1 MKKLLFLFVFSTT
14 FMVVAQE
21 SVLLRLNYE
30 VGDVL
35 LVEQNVSQNMGAQ
48 GGMDMKIEMDMTIT
62 GKVQEVFSTESKIKA
77 VNMNMLQGGMVMS
90 FDSSKDAADLDEMG
104 KMMKQQFDPMM
115 LATIFSK
122 MSTKGEVLETK
133 VEPATPAMDQ
143 FTKQAKGIKY
153 PKEKDA
159 TNQQGME
166 VKTIYT
172 VSKIENGKVYI
183 DVSGTVSGIG
193 EGDVRGELIVDIEM
207 GIQDIANIEMS
218 LKANGMEM
226 NIVTKSRTTKI

>member
-1 MKKLLFLFVFSTT
+1 
-14 FMVVAQE
+14 
-21 SVLLRLNYE
+21 
-30 VGDVL
+30 
-35 LVEQNVSQNMGAQ
+35 
-48 GGMDMKIEMDMTIT
+48 
-62 GKVQEVFSTESKIKA
+62 
-77 VNMNMLQGGMVMS
+77 
-90 FDSSKDAADLDEMG
+90 
-104 KMMKQQFDPMM
+104 
-115 LATIFSK
+115 
-122 MSTKGEVLETK
+122 
-133 VEPATPAMDQ
+133 MDQ

-153 PKEKDA
+153 PKEKGAVGSSWEDA

>member
-90 FDSSKDAADLDEMG
+90 FDSSKDAADLD
-104 KMMKQQFDPMM
+104 
-115 LATIFSK
+115 
-122 MSTKGEVLETK
+122 
-133 VEPATPAMDQ
+133 
-143 FTKQAKGIKY
+143 
-153 PKEKDA
+153 
-159 TNQQGME
+159 
-166 VKTIYT
+166 
-172 VSKIENGKVYI
+172 
-183 DVSGTVSGIG
+183 
-193 EGDVRGELIVDIEM
+193 
-207 GIQDIANIEMS
+207 
-218 LKANGMEM
+218 
-226 NIVTKSRTTKI
+226 

>member
-90 FDSSKDAADLDEMG
+90 FDSSKDAEHRPNT
-104 KMMKQQFDPMM
+104 FPH
-115 LATIFSK
+115 S
-122 MSTKGEVLETK
+122 
-133 VEPATPAMDQ
+133 
-143 FTKQAKGIKY
+143 
-153 PKEKDA
+153 
-159 TNQQGME
+159 
-166 VKTIYT
+166 
-172 VSKIENGKVYI
+172 
-183 DVSGTVSGIG
+183 
-193 EGDVRGELIVDIEM
+193 
-207 GIQDIANIEMS
+207 
-218 LKANGMEM
+218 
-226 NIVTKSRTTKI
+226 